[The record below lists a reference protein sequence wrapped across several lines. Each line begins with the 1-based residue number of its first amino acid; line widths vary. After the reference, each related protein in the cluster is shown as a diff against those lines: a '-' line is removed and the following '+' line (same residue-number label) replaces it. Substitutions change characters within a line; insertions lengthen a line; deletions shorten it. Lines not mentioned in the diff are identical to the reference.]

1 LSDQLRLKL
10 TQDRLSDKL
19 FDVNITDEEI
29 AEYFEANQA
38 MYEGVELDQVRE
50 EIKQG
55 LTQQQLQQEFYAWF
69 DQLKSDSQIETYIN

>member
-1 LSDQLRLKL
+1 
-10 TQDRLSDKL
+10 
-19 FDVNITDEEI
+19 
-29 AEYFEANQA
+29 